1 MRGSESGM
9 LKLAAFGLSVLSV
22 CAPASATIFDIAA
35 SDSVGTEVA
44 FTPGSYLIKWVGI
57 ADGGIYDAA
66 NVSFC
71 SPSCTTG
78 FSNAFVARDANF
90 GSLDYEIGIIT
101 TRTLYASAADSLAAY
116 KSGNNI
122 YSDFA
127 HFVNGSFVGGGSDGL
142 IPNPWIV
149 TADISETLRLVVLD
163 ADGDRTNNFG
173 GVSLNIERLAV
184 PEPATWGLMI
194 AGFGLVGAAMRRSSR
209 RSVTVAAG

>member
-1 MRGSESGM
+1 MRLSSCGTGRLEPAHQECQGQLGGRDVPAAHAIAQGHYRWRRLLATGTRDRIGASNGALEAVVTSPWKESVNHATVLQETKEIGMRGSESGM

-78 FSNAFVARDANF
+78 FTNAFVALDADL
-90 GSLDYEIGIIT
+90 GSLAYEIGIIT

-127 HFVNGSFVGGGSDGL
+127 HFVN
-142 IPNPWIV
+142 
-149 TADISETLRLVVLD
+149 
-163 ADGDRTNNFG
+163 
-173 GVSLNIERLAV
+173 
-184 PEPATWGLMI
+184 
-194 AGFGLVGAAMRRSSR
+194 
-209 RSVTVAAG
+209 